1 MKIAICDDNSLQIDF
16 FKAHVDEFLK
26 KRGDKSYTLNTYSSG
41 KPLIDD
47 IADGQ
52 WYDIVVLDVVL
63 DNENGINVARQLRK
77 NGYNGNIAFWTAY
90 KNYVFDALDV
100 LPVHYIIKGS
110 EHGRMYSVVAHTL
123 EDIREKALTI
133 KNRDHL
139 HRVEFRHIEYIESR
153 NKSILVHCTCG
164 VIHVARGKL
173 SDIEPHLDGRFLRC
187 HQSYIVNMDEIKDAS
202 DHFEMISGDIVPIR
216 QREAAKIRNLYKN
229 YIENFE

>member
-1 MKIAICDDNSLQIDF
+1 MKIAICDDNPLQIDF

-63 DNENGINVARQLRK
+63 NNENGINVAKQLRK

-110 EHGRMYSVVAHTL
+110 EHGRMFSVVAHTL

-133 KNRDHL
+133 KNRDHF

-164 VIHVARGKL
+164 VMHAAREKL

-187 HQSYIVNMDEIKDAS
+187 H
-202 DHFEMISGDIVPIR
+202 
-216 QREAAKIRNLYKN
+216 
-229 YIENFE
+229 

>member
-16 FKAHVDEFLK
+16 FKAHIDEFLK

-110 EHGRMYSVVAHTL
+110 EHGRMYSVVKQTL
-123 EDIREKALTI
+123 ENIREKTLTI
-133 KNRDHL
+133 KNKDYF
-139 HRVEFRHIEYIESR
+139 HRAEFRHIEYIESQ
-153 NKSILVHCTCG
+153 NKYIMIHCTCG
-164 VIHVARGKL
+164 ISHKERGKL
-173 SDIEPHLDGRFLRC
+173 NDIEKSLDGRFLRC
-187 HQSYIVNMDEIKDAS
+187 HQSYIVNMDEVS
-202 DHFEMISGDIVPIR
+202 EVSHFFTMVSGAIVPIR
-216 QREAAKIRNLYKN
+216 QRELAKIREKYEN
-229 YIENFE
+229 YVIGGK